1 MNTNNNLYGSVVET
15 RERWFQV
22 ESSLYIGRKRN
33 RLSIVQAQQR
43 QPIRAR
49 QEVEDRTHET
59 DQSRLPQY
67 VIYIQYSY
75 SVPKHFNWFKE
86 TRISGV

>member
-1 MNTNNNLYGSVVET
+1 MDKITELYGSVVET
-15 RERWFQV
+15 RESRFQV

-33 RLSIVQAQQR
+33 PLSIVQAQQR
-43 QPIRAR
+43 QPIRVR

-67 VIYIQYSY
+67 VL
-75 SVPKHFNWFKE
+75 
-86 TRISGV
+86 